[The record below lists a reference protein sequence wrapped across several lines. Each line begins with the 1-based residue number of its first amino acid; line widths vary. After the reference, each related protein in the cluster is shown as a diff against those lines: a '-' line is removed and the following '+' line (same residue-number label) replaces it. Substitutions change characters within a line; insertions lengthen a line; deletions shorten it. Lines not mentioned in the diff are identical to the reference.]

1 MQKYGL
7 SHGEEAVLSALRYV
21 SKDGMWI
28 GSYSAL
34 SRLACFVSRKTLYR
48 TVYRLVDMGLILIE
62 ENGYKTVFVISQK
75 SGQNDTESGQ
85 NDTASGQNDTA
96 SGQNVQERKKKNQKE
111 IKKEEKN
118 NIYIFNQNKDKGKNI
133 ETAAGNFEIKINKPS
148 GVNEVAEYC
157 RSHAKLFN
165 MEACKEYY
173 YYNEGRGWKGVT
185 DWHYD
190 FAYHYNKIRRRIE
203 REQARQ
209 LP

>member
-21 SKDGMWI
+21 SKDGMWE
-28 GSYSAL
+28 GSYAAL
-34 SRLACFVSRKTLYR
+34 SRLACFSSRETLRR
-48 TVYRLVDMGLILIE
+48 TVYCLVNKGLILIE
-62 ENGYKTVFVISQK
+62 ENGQKKVFVIA
-75 SGQNDTESGQ
+75 QNEPRNAQ
-85 NDTASGQNDTA
+85 NEPRNAQNEPSIA
-96 SGQNVQERKKKNQKE
+96 QNEQERKKKNQKE

-203 REQARQ
+203 REQARGA
-209 LP
+209 

>member
-21 SKDGMWI
+21 STGGIWV
-28 GSYSAL
+28 GSYAAL
-34 SRLACFVSRKTLYR
+34 SRLACFSSRQTLYR

-62 ENGYKTVFVISQK
+62 ENGYKTVFVIAQK
-75 SGQNDTESGQ
+75 SAQNDTESAQ
-85 NDTASGQNDTA
+85 NDK
-96 SGQNVQERKKKNQKE
+96 ERKKKNQKE
-111 IKKEEKN
+111 RKKEEKKL
-118 NIYIFNQNKDKGKNI
+118 YIFNQNKDKGKNI

-157 RSHAKLFN
+157 KSHAKLFN
-165 MEACKEYY
+165 IEACKEYY

-203 REQARQ
+203 REQARGY
-209 LP
+209 

>member
-21 SKDGMWI
+21 SKDGMWV
-28 GSYSAL
+28 GSYAAL
-34 SRLACFVSRKTLYR
+34 SRIAAFSNRMSLYR

-62 ENGYKTVFVISQK
+62 EKGHKTVFVIA
-75 SGQNDTESGQ
+75 QNDTQ
-85 NDTASGQNDTA
+85 NAQNETRNV
-96 SGQNVQERKKKNQKE
+96 QNEPSIVQNEQERKKKNQKE

-157 RSHAKLFN
+157 KSHAKLFN

-203 REQARQ
+203 REQAR
-209 LP
+209 LS